1 MPAPRRVL
9 SGVLLDVLTE
19 HYSSPGRLA
28 DYRRRFEKVSR
39 VPGSD
44 PSVFVVELETLAIRA
59 FGDLSSSARLQLV
72 RDQFIA
78 GQMECSLRRHL
89 DSVKPGTPIR
99 DIIDRYRVWESHT
112 EFTDRREDRPIPKRP
127 LPVYLIDDAGT
138 ENGQPELAPELTS
151 EDQDMLGS
159 LMRHLLPTLAVSPPR
174 ATPIPSECD
183 QLQQR
188 LLGKDHPVQPLPQER
203 SSFTDM
209 EILLQSLLP
218 VGSPATEQSRPTVRH
233 NRSTVVCFSCGESG
247 HAASR
252 CPILD
257 ETYPFLPTGM
267 AGGQGG
273 RWICHAITPEGC

>member
-1 MPAPRRVL
+1 MC
-9 SGVLLDVLTE
+9 
-19 HYSSPGRLA
+19 
-28 DYRRRFEKVSR
+28 
-39 VPGSD
+39 GSH
-44 PSVFVVELETLAIRA
+44 A
-59 FGDLSSSARLQLV
+59 
-72 RDQFIA
+72 
-78 GQMECSLRRHL
+78 
-89 DSVKPGTPIR
+89 
-99 DIIDRYRVWESHT
+99 

-127 LPVYLIDDAGT
+127 LPFYLIDDAGM

-159 LMRHLLPTLAVSPPR
+159 LMRHLLPTPAVSPPR
-174 ATPIPSECD
+174 VTPIPSECD

-188 LLGKDHPVQPLPQER
+188 LLGNDHPVQPLPQER

-218 VGSPATEQSRPTVRH
+218 VGSPATEQSRPTVCH

-257 ETYPFLPTGM
+257 ETFPFLPTGM